1 MKVFL
6 IYLLIINIA
15 TFATYGFDKWQAQ
28 RGGWR
33 ISEKALLWLVVAFGG
48 VGALLGIW
56 GLRHKTKHTIFTI
69 GVPAIMIT
77 EFLLANV
84 ILYMITSTW

>member
-1 MKVFL
+1 MKTFL
-6 IYLLIINIA
+6 IYLFIINIA
-15 TFATYGFDKWQAQ
+15 TFITYGIDKWQAQ

-33 ISEKALLWLVVAFGG
+33 ISERALLGLVVAFGG
-48 VGALLGIW
+48 VGALCGIW
-56 GLRHKTKHTIFTI
+56 GLRHNTKHTIFTI

-84 ILYMITSTW
+84 ILYMITSSW

>member
-1 MKVFL
+1 MKIFL
-6 IYLLIINIA
+6 IYIFIINIVTLAAYA
-15 TFATYGFDKWQAQ
+15 TDKWQAQ

-33 ISEKALLWLVVAFGG
+33 ISEKTLLGLVVAMGG
-48 VGALLGIW
+48 VGALIGIW
-56 GLRHKTKHTIFTI
+56 GIRHKTKHTIFTI

-84 ILYMITSTW
+84 ILYMITSSW